1 MKLLPAVLLLST
13 SAAFASGMAPV
24 SYHDGTLVSFT
35 VPASVTNCAEATCDD
50 SQVLYMVR
58 SEGILYALTPA
69 QSGSFVERASLGL
82 NRAMGKTSTLYH
94 HDPGT
99 ALQLRDDGRH
109 IFIRVGNRESM
120 YEEIESR

>member
-1 MKLLPAVLLLST
+1 MKLLLAGLFLST

-35 VPASVTNCAEATCDD
+35 VPSSMANCAETGCDD

-58 SEGILYALTPA
+58 SEGVLYALTPA
-69 QSGSFVERASLGL
+69 QSGSFVERASLGIS
-82 NRAMGKTSTLYH
+82 RAMGKTSSLYH
-94 HDPGT
+94 HEPGT
-99 ALQLRDDGRH
+99 PLQLRDDGRH
-109 IFIRVGNRESM
+109 IFIKVGGHESM

>member
-35 VPASVTNCAEATCDD
+35 VPASVTNCAEAGCDD

-69 QSGSFVERASLGL
+69 SSGSFVERASLGL

-94 HDPGT
+94 REPGT
-99 ALQLRDDGRH
+99 TLQLRDDGRH
-109 IFIRVGNRESM
+109 IFVKVGNRESM